1 MGLHTETYFFTFCWA
16 PVVHGP
22 SVNVPAARMNHP
34 PLGML
39 LVSDLDCSDDF
50 VFVFVLNVVFVDQK
64 QNQNRAYS
72 YLLVAYLM
80 MLLFFSLLVFLRSLR
95 ISMIINQTKAEYLLP
110 EGKLFSVLEPFK
122 IRSMG
127 I

>member
-1 MGLHTETYFFTFCWA
+1 
-16 PVVHGP
+16 
-22 SVNVPAARMNHP
+22 MNHP

-72 YLLVAYLM
+72 YLLVAYLL

-95 ISMIINQTKAEYLLP
+95 ISMIINQTKAEDLLP